1 MRLRTPLVVMVVGMC
16 SFLASPLATPS
27 SGASTPVAGTF
38 VVDGQ
43 KMAYL
48 KTYVRSPQYAAAKA
62 AVIKAGDRHLGDPLF
77 SVMQKPQTPPS
88 GTKHDYMSLSPYYW
102 PNPNTASG
110 LPYVNRD
117 GHINPEYHAITD
129 HDYLNKLTAAVG
141 DLSAAYYFT
150 GDTRYSVKAASMI
163 RTWFVNSATKM
174 NPNLRFTAVVKGVN
188 NGSFPGIIEGS
199 YLYKIVDAVK
209 ILQLSPSWAASDQ
222 AGFLAWSRQYYT
234 WLTTS
239 SNGLQESTMPQN
251 HGTMYHV
258 QVAAFAEFSG
268 NHAGAIAAI
277 NKGKAYINSQ
287 IRSDGYQ
294 PLEMARTIPWNYST
308 VNLTGLISLARLGQ
322 REHIDLWNFVAPH
335 GGSIRKAINFLRPYA
350 NHSKAW
356 PYPDLDALKPWL
368 MTVALR
374 QAATAYRDPTYTTD
388 AIKSLQPD
396 TWPEYTG
403 LLY

>member
-16 SFLASPLATPS
+16 SFLASP
-27 SGASTPVAGTF
+27 SGASAPVAGTL
-38 VVDGQ
+38 VVNGQ

-48 KTYVRSPQYAAAKA
+48 KAYVRSPQYEAAKA
-62 AVIKAGDRHLGDPLF
+62 ATIKAGDRHLADPLL
-77 SVMQKPQTPPS
+77 SVMEKTQAPAS
-88 GTKHDYMSLSPYYW
+88 GTKHDYMSLAPYYW
-102 PNPNTASG
+102 PNPNTANG

-117 GHINPEYHAITD
+117 GRINPEWQTITD
-129 HDYLNKLTAAVG
+129 HDNLRKLTIAAV

-150 GDTRYSVKAASMI
+150 DDTRYSVKAAAMI
-163 RTWFVNSATKM
+163 RTWFINSATRM
-174 NPNLRFTAVVKGVN
+174 NPNLQYTAVIKGVN
-188 NGSFPGIIEGS
+188 NGYFPGIIEGS
-199 YLYKIVDAVK
+199 YLYKIVDAVT
-209 ILQLSPSWAASDQ
+209 ILQLSPSWTASDQ
-222 AGFLAWSRQYYT
+222 AGFLDWSRQYYT

-239 SNGLQESTMPQN
+239 ANGLQEAVQPQN
-251 HGTMYHV
+251 HGTFYHV

-294 PLEMARTIPWNYST
+294 PLEMARTRPWNYST
-308 VNLTGLISLARLGQ
+308 VNLTGLISLARMGE
-322 REHIDLWNFVAPH
+322 REHIDLWNYVAPH
-335 GGSIRKAINFLRPYA
+335 GGSIRKAINFLLPYA

-368 MTVALR
+368 MTIPLR
-374 QAATAYRDPTYTTD
+374 QAATAYHDLTYTTD

-396 TWPEYTG
+396 TWPEYTA